1 MGKTEEA
8 FDKYFGDKS
17 KKKQEPKEES
27 KEEPKEEPK
36 DSAKSQFKTKGKL
49 AEKFGHLN
57 LDPTKMKVGA
67 SRQRKP
73 VAFKSE
79 ETQQP
84 EKPKDDSSNIFDDEE
99 VSKRASTQEKEI
111 DELFDFDDEPQ
122 KTDKVEPELKPEPEP
137 KMESKPKAKE
147 PSPEPEKPKAS
158 SNIFDDSDDDDMWS
172 SNKNIT
178 KSKLNNKDDD
188 DLDSLFD

>member
-36 DSAKSQFKTKGKL
+36 DSAKSQFKTWGKL

-67 SRQRKP
+67 TRQRKP

-79 ETQQP
+79 TTQQP
-84 EKPKDDSSNIFDDEE
+84 QKPKEDSSNIFDVEE

-122 KTDKVEPELKPEPEP
+122 QTVKVQPEPEPEPEP
-137 KMESKPKAKE
+137 KMESKPKPKPKE
-147 PSPEPEKPKAS
+147 KAS

-178 KSKLNNKDDD
+178 KSKLNNK
-188 DLDSLFD
+188 